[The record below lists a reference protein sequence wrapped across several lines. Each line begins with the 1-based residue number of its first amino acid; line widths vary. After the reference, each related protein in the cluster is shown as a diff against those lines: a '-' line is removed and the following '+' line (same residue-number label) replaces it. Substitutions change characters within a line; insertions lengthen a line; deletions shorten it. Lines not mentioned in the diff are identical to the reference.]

1 MHFKQSFLRGAPLGS
16 NGSANPSGWMTENDF
31 VLFLT
36 HFIKHVRPST
46 EHEVVLFLD
55 NHSSHLSIKALDLA
69 KANGIILITF
79 PPHCSHK
86 LQPLDR
92 SVFGPFKSY
101 FNTMATNWMRE
112 HPGETMQIPNIAEL
126 VGLAYPLA
134 TTPSNIL
141 SGFRVSGLS
150 PLNRFIFNDD
160 ADFAPSFVTDRP
172 VVCDPP
178 NPPSKTENEEIES
191 VSLIVEE
198 GEPFPIDNE
207 LFNVQL
213 DNTLHILQ
221 DLANK
226 QVDLYLFEP
235 SVILLTDM

>member
-1 MHFKQSFLRGAPLGS
+1 
-16 NGSANPSGWMTENDF
+16 MTENDF

>member
-1 MHFKQSFLRGAPLGS
+1 MNHSFGHLILYTALIDNYIPFCRVHFKQSFMRGAPLGS
-16 NGSANPSGWMTENDF
+16 DGSANPSGWMTEDDF
-31 VLFLT
+31 FLFLT
-36 HFIKHVRPST
+36 HFITHVRPST

-55 NHSSHLSIKALDLA
+55 NHSSYLSIEALDLA

-101 FNTMATNWMRE
+101 FNSMATNWMRE
-112 HPGETMQIPNIAEL
+112 HPGETMQMYNIAEL

-141 SGFRVSGLS
+141 SGFGVSDLS
-150 PLNRFIFNDD
+150 PFNRFIFNDD

-172 VVCDPP
+172 VVCDLP
-178 NPPSKTENEEIES
+178 NPPSNTENDGIES
-191 VSLIVEE
+191 VTLIV
-198 GEPFPIDNE
+198 GGDPFQIDNE
-207 LFNVQL
+207 LFKIQL
-213 DNTLHILQ
+213 DNTLNIL
-221 DLANK
+221 
-226 QVDLYLFEP
+226 
-235 SVILLTDM
+235 